1 MYPRRTLR
9 RNRRLSGSRRQSR
22 RLWLIAGA
30 TCVPLLVIAY
40 VLTLVGGESASDAA
54 YVSGTVAHGTYGQN
68 PYGQTSGAGGWGRGG
83 YTMMPGPAGS
93 SPSQQVNPASPSSS
107 APSSSSLPSSSSAPS
122 SPSSSSTPS
131 SPPSSSSAGEANG
144 TVTAAT
150 SENWAGYVAA
160 GTVGTFAT
168 VSASWAE
175 PTATCGASATFSSF
189 WVGLDGAGTST
200 VEQTG
205 TEADCASGAASYQ
218 GWFEMFPSAPV
229 FYDNPVQPGDAMSA
243 SVVANGNGSFTL
255 TLTDS
260 TQGWTQTTQQT
271 SDTAQLG
278 SAEII
283 AEAPS
288 DGQVLP
294 LTDFGTVNFTDA
306 LINNEAVG
314 DSNTMALTMD
324 SAENVA
330 EATPSAL
337 TNGDD
342 FTVTFDNADTTGTTG
357 TSGTGGVGGAGG
369 TGGTGG
375 GYQHRHHHHDDSGL

>member
-1 MYPRRTLR
+1 VLVADFSAGALLERREEVSLMYPRRTSRRLR
-9 RNRRLSGSRRQSR
+9 RSSGSR

-30 TCVPLLVIAY
+30 TCVPLLIIAY
-40 VLTLVGGESASDAA
+40 ALTMVGGESTTDAA
-54 YVSGTVAHGTYGQN
+54 YVSGTVAHGAYGR
-68 PYGQTSGAGGWGRGG
+68 TSGGGGWGRGG

-93 SPSQQVNPASPSSS
+93 SRSLRPESAS
-107 APSSSSLPSSSSAPS
+107 A
-122 SPSSSSTPS
+122 
-131 SPPSSSSAGEANG
+131 ANAATG
-144 TVTAAT
+144 TVAAAT

-160 GTVGTFAT
+160 GTAGAFTS
-168 VSASWAE
+168 VSSSWAE
-175 PTATCGASATFSSF
+175 PTATCGGSETFSSF
-189 WVGLDGAGTST
+189 WVGLDGAGTDT

-205 TEADCASGAASYQ
+205 TEADCANGAATYQ
-218 GWFEMFPSAPV
+218 GWFEMFPNAPV
-229 FYDNPVQPGDAMSA
+229 FYDNPVDPGDAMSA
-243 SVVANGNGSFTL
+243 SVVANGGGAFTL

-260 TQGWTQTTQQT
+260 TQGWTKTTQQT

-294 LTDFGTVNFTDA
+294 LSDFGTVDFTDA
-306 LINNEAVG
+306 LINNEAIG
-314 DSNTMALTMD
+314 DLNTTALTME

-337 TNGDD
+337 TDGDD
-342 FTVTFDNADTTGTTG
+342 FTVTFENNGTTGTT
-357 TSGTGGVGGAGG
+357 GAGG

-375 GYQHRHHHHDDSGL
+375 TGGAGGGHTHHHKHHHYDDSGL

>member
-1 MYPRRTLR
+1 MYPRRTSRRLR
-9 RNRRLSGSRRQSR
+9 RSSGSR
-22 RLWLIAGA
+22 RLWLIAGG
-30 TCVPLLVIAY
+30 TVVPLLIIAY
-40 VLTLVGGESASDAA
+40 ALTRVGGESASDAA
-54 YVSGTVAHGTYGQN
+54 YVSGGVAQGA
-68 PYGQTSGAGGWGRGG
+68 YGQTSGTGGWGTGGWGRGG

-93 SPSQQVNPASPSSS
+93 SGSLQPESASA
-107 APSSSSLPSSSSAPS
+107 APSAAQQA
-122 SPSSSSTPS
+122 T
-131 SPPSSSSAGEANG
+131 G
-144 TVTAAT
+144 TVTPAT
-150 SENWAGYVAA
+150 SENWAGYVSAGAA
-160 GTVGTFAT
+160 GAFTT

-175 PTATCGASATFSSF
+175 PTATCGASETFSSF
-189 WVGLDGAGTST
+189 WVGLDGAGTDT

-205 TEADCASGAASYQ
+205 TEADCANGAATYQ
-218 GWFEMFPSAPV
+218 GWFEMFPNAPV
-229 FYDNPVQPGDAMSA
+229 FYDNPVDPGDAMSA
-243 SVVANGNGSFTL
+243 SVVANGGGAFTL

-306 LINNEAVG
+306 LVNNEAIG
-314 DSNTMALTMD
+314 DLSTDALTME

-342 FTVTFDNADTTGTTG
+342 FTVTFDNADTTGTGGTG
-357 TSGTGGVGGAGG
+357 SGTGGSGGS
-369 TGGTGG
+369 GG
-375 GYQHRHHHHDDSGL
+375 GQGHHHRHHYNDSGL